1 MGKYTN
7 FFIPGIVVGV
17 AAAALTAASMTAAV
31 AAEPVTVRET
41 TAAPHAPVVE
51 VVDTASSLGPLA
63 AKPRK
68 VSLTDLVR
76 DHGHL
81 CDGLVVAAAGIAYGL
96 QTLFPDGVVDRTDL
110 AVTTNRSACYGDV
123 AAYLTG
129 ARHRYGSLAID
140 PQLGDEWILHR
151 RSTGA
156 TVAVRLRPGIKPA
169 ELPKIEA
176 QLRAA
181 ECPRALIEKV
191 QRIQRH
197 YALDVVTRPPEKIF
211 EIQRLRKYPQ
221 QTGSPRPDAAK
232 AHCSVR

>member
-1 MGKYTN
+1 MGMDTN
-7 FFIPGIVVGV
+7 SFIAGIAGV
-17 AAAALTAASMTAAV
+17 AAAALAAASMTAAV
-31 AAEPVTVRET
+31 AAEPLTVRE
-41 TAAPHAPVVE
+41 AAGAPHAPVVE
-51 VVDTASSLGPLA
+51 VVDTVSSLGPLA

-76 DHGHL
+76 YHGHP

-96 QTLFPDGVVDRTDL
+96 RTLFPDGVVDRTDL

-169 ELPKIEA
+169 ELPKLEA

-191 QRIQRH
+191 QQIQRH

-211 EIQRLRKYPQ
+211 EIERLGKYPHEM
-221 QTGSPRPDAAK
+221 GSVRPDAAK
-232 AHCSVR
+232 ARCPAR